1 MNEMMQDRR
10 RFLAGAVSCGAMF
23 AASRLPVLADE
34 PLVFPTRGR
43 YERLSLTYHEVKAGA
58 TAPFSILHFSDT
70 HLTTA
75 YPHEPQDVCESM
87 RKRTVIFG
95 GC

>member
-1 MNEMMQDRR
+1 MTNNKESCVNEMMQDRR

-34 PLVFPTRGR
+34 Q
-43 YERLSLTYHEVKAGA
+43 
-58 TAPFSILHFSDT
+58 
-70 HLTTA
+70 
-75 YPHEPQDVCESM
+75 QDVCESM